1 MISPKARLETALQEP
16 ELKRAFFE
24 LTRAFR
30 TEGMS
35 QLEMYQLFDGFRAI
49 HEGDADGNLY
59 NAILDTMDTI
69 SGWCDSSSRLYDTEL
84 PQARG

>member
-1 MISPKARLETALQEP
+1 
-16 ELKRAFFE
+16 
-24 LTRAFR
+24 
-30 TEGMS
+30 MS